1 MLTQAL
7 LVAFSYWFCWMLDS
21 LTSNQTVTRPIVLG
35 TVTGLFCG
43 DVVKGVTMGAALE
56 AMYMG
61 ISGIGGSLAADYRSA
76 TAVAVGLAILS
87 GLTVEEGI
95 AIAAPIGA
103 LCLSVMSI
111 TIAISNMLEGLYI
124 TALKKG
130 DIRKYSL
137 IMTLHMLFVQH
148 LADTLVVFLCIFF
161 GATAVQTAF
170 EIIPTWL
177 LHGLSV
183 SGSVLIVVGL
193 CLTTQAIYTKSTPA
207 WVILG
212 FILAKFLGLSTVV
225 IALAGIICAYFAF
238 QIKAT
243 QLKKVETLDST
254 TTSNNNGEE
263 DFYA

>member
-1 MLTQAL
+1 MFTQAL

-21 LTSNQTVTRPIVLG
+21 ITSNQTCTRPIVLG

-43 DVVKGVTMGAALE
+43 DIVKGVTMGATLE

-76 TAVAVGLAILS
+76 TAVSVGLSVLS

-95 AIAAPIGA
+95 AIAVPIGA

-111 TIAISNMLEGLYI
+111 TIAISNLFEGLYLS
-124 TALKKG
+124 ALKDGNTK
-130 DIRKYSL
+130 KYRL
-137 IMTLHMLFVQH
+137 IMAIHMLFVQH

-170 EIIPTWL
+170 NVIPSWL
-177 LHGLSV
+177 LHGLSA
-183 SGSVLIVVGL
+183 SGSMLIVVGL

-212 FILAKFLGLSTVV
+212 FILAKFVGLSTVV
-225 IALAGIICAYFAF
+225 IAMAGVICAYFVF
-238 QIKAT
+238 QIKST
-243 QLKKVETLDST
+243 QLKKGEVVTNASAT
-254 TTSNNNGEE
+254 NSNGEE